1 MDADNARGVQGE
13 LLNARPGAVRRD
25 RERAGAVEL
34 CRGCRQELCLAARP
48 FGVCAAEEVPQAA
61 GPDLA
66 HLAAGCVYDD
76 VGPGAPAA
84 QSAVLAERGAERA
97 GREPVASLAH
107 GAHRRVPVAMLD
119 DRRQRP
125 AGEHRRTA

>member
-1 MDADNARGVQGE
+1 MDAHHVRGVRGE
-13 LLNARPGAVRRD
+13 LLNARPRAVRGD

-34 CRGCRQELCLAARP
+34 CPGCRQELGLAARP

-66 HLAAGCVYDD
+66 HLAAVCVYDD
-76 VGPGAPAA
+76 VGPGAPAE
-84 QSAVLAERGAERA
+84 QPAVLADRCGERA
-97 GREPVASLAH
+97 GREPVALLAH
-107 GAHRRVPVAMLD
+107 GAHRRAPVAMLD

-125 AGEHRRTA
+125 VGEHRRTA